1 MENSLYDI
9 ISSGICIDRIRE
21 RSLKIHALEG
31 NCSYSNFKDS
41 TSYAMKCMEESGFEQ
56 VERRVLRSDGKNT
69 YFDCIMPNAWDMKG
83 RAFVRIKDD
92 SLTEEEQYIADS
104 NIDPFNSG
112 VWGCGTPAGGVDTVI
127 LDDRLVAKEDPEGKS
142 IAGKVILMDGY
153 SMGRYKYLV
162 LHNAA
167 AVIISD
173 SKCGDDYPQYCRW
186 SNAIAFTGWY
196 HTADDPRIPIFII
209 SPAKS
214 AFLRSLLA
222 KGEVKCHAETD
233 AKVYDG
239 EIYTVTGLIPGKE
252 KEEITFFAH
261 MYEPFIPDDATG
273 GMIIM
278 ELCKAIK
285 DAVDAGKLPPLQK
298 SLKIVLSM
306 ERYGFYEYFTDPEQ
320 VKKILHVMSFDSVC
334 HYMEKGMA
342 RISLRQSSIL
352 APTFVDFLTESL
364 FRKYLKN
371 DHVVTERN
379 NLSDDTFCSDGDMK
393 IPSMWTHTSNPR
405 CHHNAG
411 PGFMDADWDL
421 AESVAKIMGTLVGL
435 LSVTTKEEAGKLAGN
450 VRTMI
455 VKDLEEKITGTLYAI
470 RTNRIKLVS
479 GAEKIRFLARIA
491 GEQYLSFNRYWKDLI
506 AEKDAELFTDL
517 GEVAVKSLP
526 LPEGE
531 LPLHGMEKEA
541 DKLIVKRLVPGT
553 LMSLARVPAKERRS
567 PFVIPDLLYM
577 LFDGEK
583 TLLECMRL
591 FSFEM
596 DKEFDD
602 ASISKFVEFLRYL
615 EKYGYVSLTYKD

>member
-1 MENSLYDI
+1 MENTLYDKI
-9 ISSGICIDRIRE
+9 ASRISMERIKE
-21 RSLKIHALEG
+21 RSLKLHALEG

-41 TSYAMKCMEESGFEQ
+41 TSYAMECMKESGFEQ
-56 VERRVLRSDGKNT
+56 VERRILKSDGKNT

-83 RAFVRIKDD
+83 RAFIRIEDD
-92 SLTEEEQYIADS
+92 SLTEEEKYIADS

-112 VWGCGTPAGGVDTVI
+112 VWGCGTPAGGLDTVI
-127 LDDRLVAKEDPEGKS
+127 LDDRIIAKEDPEGKS

-153 SMGRYKYLV
+153 SMARYKYLV
-162 LHNAA
+162 LHNAG

-173 SKCGDDYPQYCRW
+173 SKCGEDYPQYCRW

-209 SPAKS
+209 SPEKA

-222 KGEVKCHAETD
+222 KGEVKCHAQTD

-252 KEEITFFAH
+252 EAEITFFAH

-278 ELCKAIK
+278 ELCQAIK
-285 DAVDAGKLPPLQK
+285 EAVAAGELPPLQK

-320 VKKILHVMSFDSVC
+320 VKSFDSVC
-334 HYMEKGMA
+334 HYMEKGMC

-364 FRKYLKN
+364 FRKYMKN
-371 DHVVTERN
+371 DHIVTERN

-393 IPSMWTHTSNPR
+393 IPSMWTHTFNPR

-411 PGFMDADWDL
+411 PCFMDADWSL
-421 AESVAKIMGTLVGL
+421 AESVAQIMGTLVAL
-435 LSVTTKEEAGKLAGN
+435 LAVTTKEDAGKLAES
-450 VRTMI
+450 VRTLI
-455 VKDLEEKITGTLYAI
+455 IKDLEEKISGTLYAI

-491 GEQYLSFNRYWKDLI
+491 KEQYLSFNRYWKELI
-506 AEKDAELFTDL
+506 AEKEAELFTDL

-526 LPEGE
+526 LPEGGE
-531 LPLHGMEKEA
+531 ILHGMEKEA
-541 DKLIVKRLVPGT
+541 AKVIVKRLVPGT
-553 LMSLARVPAKERRS
+553 LMSLAKVPAKERRS

-583 TLLECMRL
+583 SLYECML
-591 FSFEM
+591 LYSFEM

-602 ASISKFVEFLRYL
+602 ASISKFMEFLRYL
-615 EKYGYVSLTYKD
+615 EKYGYVSLTYKK